1 MNANTMNLILK
12 AVEHARKKHP
22 HFADDLNHALAL
34 ALEELGE
41 LAKAVNDNKPWDEVC
56 AEAYDTIAVLVRIV
70 EEK

>member
-1 MNANTMNLILK
+1 MKPETMNLIIK
-12 AVEHARKKHP
+12 AVEHARQKHP

-41 LAKAVNDNKPWDEVC
+41 LAKAVNDNKSWDEIC

>member
-1 MNANTMNLILK
+1 MKPETMNLIIK

-41 LAKAVNDNKPWDEVC
+41 LAKAVNDKKPWDEVC